1 MLAFVLGGACLG
13 LNAPLPKLKQNSWQ
27 ARLDK
32 ALLDVELGPGSRLRL
47 LSKVI
52 LDPAVREDVQ
62 AAVGVIRERGI
73 GKGHPDA
80 IDKLWPVGTTAR
92 ADLEALTALRK
103 QIPEALEEL
112 KKQSP
117 KDLFASS
124 ASSDTTQAS
133 VNPSEVLSSL
143 ATLAT
148 DRTKQ
153 RELIEEAKDL
163 VRRTPKSLET
173 PAYKV
178 VGTVEGPI
186 VLGKPEVIE
195 VREYEAFTVASTE
208 MPSGGMGSRAG
219 ASGFTTLAAY
229 LFGKNA
235 GSEAMAMTMPVSTTI
250 DAAGNASMAFVL
262 PRRNADNPPAPLPAS
277 DVTIAQVPSRL
288 CAVKAFGGLATDQE
302 VERQKQALLTSLDAA
317 GSTLRVVDRDQIT
330 VLQYNSPLTVLWRR
344 RNEVAV
350 VVELIG
356 DQNAQAVDAPA
367 EGESWEPFLQ
377 QFRADPPAK
386 PAVDPPGEGESWEPF
401 LEQFRL

>member
-1 MLAFVLGGACLG
+1 LSPMLLTFVFGVCLG

-195 VREYEAFTVASTE
+195 VREYEAFTIASTE

-235 GSEAMAMTMPVSTTI
+235 GSEAMAMTMPVSTTM

-262 PRRNADNPPAPLPAS
+262 PRRNADNPPAAARFRRNHRPGAEPAVRS
-277 DVTIAQVPSRL
+277 EGVWWPRDRP
-288 CAVKAFGGLATDQE
+288 GGRASEAGTAH
-302 VERQKQALLTSLDAA
+302 VARCGRLDAS
-317 GSTLRVVDRDQIT
+317 G
-330 VLQYNSPLTVLWRR
+330 
-344 RNEVAV
+344 
-350 VVELIG
+350 G
-356 DQNAQAVDAPA
+356 
-367 EGESWEPFLQ
+367 
-377 QFRADPPAK
+377 
-386 PAVDPPGEGESWEPF
+386 
-401 LEQFRL
+401 